1 APRDTRTL
9 FDAAGISDHSAWLAQ
24 YPGPLEVHHHALDDA
39 ICQARAVCAAYRRL
53 RVMEAVRS
61 NLAKVIW
68 QTACEGRG
76 GFCSSDMQDAAL
88 EAIDLALQ
96 QAEATARAAQ
106 LPND

>member
-1 APRDTRTL
+1 M
-9 FDAAGISDHSAWLAQ
+9 G
-24 YPGPLEVHHHALDDA
+24 E
-39 ICQARAVCAAYRRL
+39 
-53 RVMEAVRS
+53 RVMGAVRS

-106 LPND
+106 LPDDYIWSDSNRDKFEFGRDTAADAIASLRTLSPIPPHKDEK